1 MRKPWLAALALTL
14 ALTSPVLADDNK
26 LTRATLGG
34 LRGVHVKVERINIEA
49 EREGLGP
56 SVLQTDVELRLRQ
69 SHIRVLTQ
77 AEQLKAPGAPY
88 LYLRVA
94 APELGYI
101 EEMFGSWNVK
111 YPGPDGMIEQGY
123 VERLDLRRD
132 GTYYR
137 DPLPAWASK
146 TGRWGVVR
154 TPDGTLRLC
163 FEEKQGG
170 LRCNYLV
177 LIQVEKGGPF
187 FLNWQRTHGKAV
199 IFKDRIF
206 FADRPKD
213 WFPTR

>member
-1 MRKPWLAALALTL
+1 
-14 ALTSPVLADDNK
+14 V
-26 LTRATLGG
+26 
-34 LRGVHVKVERINIEA
+34 
-49 EREGLGP
+49 
-56 SVLQTDVELRLRQ
+56 SVLRDVGETVPPCDDSRG
-69 SHIRVLTQ
+69 SHVGD
-77 AEQLKAPGAPY
+77 GA
-88 LYLRVA
+88 RVA

-123 VERLDLRRD
+123 VERLELRRD
-132 GTYYR
+132 GAYSW
-137 DPLPAWASK
+137 DPPPAWASK

-154 TPDGTLRLC
+154 TPEGTRRLC

-187 FLNWQRTHGKAV
+187 FFNWQRTHGKAV